1 MSQERDE
8 LALELFIGDNANQ
21 PRETSIQDWTWF
33 EVARKAQG
41 QVEHYKTMA
50 EHALA
55 AGYRKPCQ
63 VTTEEE
69 LDALPPG
76 SVVLSLS
83 YLGQPS
89 GQRISFQRWAD
100 GDWHRGA
107 RSGSTHPDNF
117 LPATVLHVGGAE

>member
-1 MSQERDE
+1 MNARDE
-8 LALELFIGDNANQ
+8 LAKLLFIVDNVGA
-21 PRETSIQDWTWF
+21 PDP
-33 EVARKAQG
+33 
-41 QVEHYKTMA
+41 EHEWEILTRHSPTHTEYVYTMA
-50 EHALA
+50 DALIT
-55 AGYRKPCQ
+55 AGYQKPRQ

-69 LDALPPG
+69 LDDLPPG

-117 LPATVLHVGGAE
+117 LPATVLHEPEADK

>member
-1 MSQERDE
+1 MSNERDE
-8 LALELFIGDNANQ
+8 LLKAMEPALFTDAYYGDMFSHDHNRSTLADA
-21 PRETSIQDWTWF
+21 I
-33 EVARKAQG
+33 
-41 QVEHYKTMA
+41 
-50 EHALA
+50 LA
-55 AGYRKPCQ
+55 AGYRKPQQ

-89 GQRISFQRWAD
+89 GQRISFQRWPD

-117 LPATVLHVGGAE
+117 LPATVLHVGGTS